1 MQMSKSPAE
10 RVAAL
15 IEEVSRVERDSEG
28 AYLALGRLLPAIAE
42 EMELSSRNA
51 TDSLKGFS
59 SLTGGGSASSLTAM
73 AAFAEESSAYFK
85 SIHGRDSAFLARIN
99 ESIVRLSTLEDII
112 GRVRSDSEEMEIIS
126 LNAMTVALKSGTAGK
141 AFSVITDELKR
152 LSSRTIG
159 LTEAITGRG
168 RDLMSCF
175 SGLRDSLKELDD
187 FQEGFFGSLDTT
199 LTKGYQVLDSDI
211 RDAVDRLG
219 CLLEEATEAREPVQR
234 VMQGI
239 QLQDIIRQS
248 LQHVTISLREAE
260 SVAREADSC
269 EVGSLG
275 GPGPAQPSEGCG
287 AGRNEDLAFVASIA
301 ELAASLI
308 QDVIDQL
315 DSGAEAFSDQIQ
327 SVREIVEG
335 VETRRLGFVSSFG
348 GSADTVGSASG
359 NFAHGSSRYLE
370 LKKKVIQTSRRLSEQ
385 VKDLDESFRG
395 LAGLLSRFQNIV
407 VASRIEVAKNRSL
420 SGVANTV
427 QGMVLLT
434 DRIGS
439 DVGEAM
445 DTTKDF
451 IRVAYTAIAD
461 YAGGEGLGRASGRDS
476 PEADRLQATLHKVEG
491 DIESLAR
498 SRRGLGDALGAF
510 LLYTPAFL
518 SLLAKAR
525 DQLGVMTGFS
535 DQLGHLKEE
544 SLALRESVAAMVGS
558 ETSAA
563 TIRNERLRAM
573 IEKFTIFT
581 HKRTAGEIGS
591 FEVEEGVG
599 AGEIT
604 LF

>member
-1 MQMSKSPAE
+1 MPKSPAE

-15 IEEVSRVERDSEG
+15 IDEVSRVERDSEG
-28 AYLALGRLLPAIAE
+28 AYLALGRLLPAIVE

-51 TDSLKGFS
+51 TNSLKGFA
-59 SLTGGGSASSLTAM
+59 SLTGGGSASSLSAM
-73 AAFAEESSAYFK
+73 AVFAEESSAYFK

-99 ESIVRLSTLEDII
+99 DSIARLSTLEDII

-152 LSSRTIG
+152 LSSRTIA

-187 FQEGFFGSLDTT
+187 FQEGFFGTLDTT
-199 LTKGYQVLDSDI
+199 LTKGYQVLDSNI
-211 RDAVDRLG
+211 RDAVESLSR
-219 CLLEEATEAREPVQR
+219 LLEEATEVREPVQA

-260 SVAREADSC
+260 EVAREADC
-269 EVGSLG
+269 CWDGEP
-275 GPGPAQPSEGCG
+275 GPGSQSEECR
-287 AGRNEDLAFVASIA
+287 AGRDEDLAFVASIA
-301 ELAASLI
+301 ELAASLL
-308 QDVIDQL
+308 QDVVDQL
-315 DSGAEAFSDQIQ
+315 DSGAEAFSTQIMSIRQ
-327 SVREIVEG
+327 IVEG
-335 VETRRLGFVSSFG
+335 VETRRRGFISSFG
-348 GSADTVGSASG
+348 GGKAASDSG
-359 NFAHGSSRYLE
+359 NFAHGTTRYLE

-385 VKDLDESFRG
+385 VKELDESFRG

-461 YAGGEGLGRASGRDS
+461 YAGGEGLGRASGRES
-476 PEADRLQATLHKVEG
+476 SETDRLQATLLKVEG
-491 DIESLAR
+491 DLESLDR
-498 SRRGLGDALGAF
+498 SKRGLGDALEAF
-510 LLYTPAFL
+510 QLYTPAFL
-518 SLLAKAR
+518 SLLTKAR
-525 DQLGVMTGFS
+525 DQLEVMAGFS
-535 DQLGHLKEE
+535 TQLGLLRDE
-544 SLALRESVAAMVGS
+544 SLALRASVAAMAGS
-558 ETSAA
+558 DPSATS
-563 TIRNERLRAM
+563 IRNERLRSM